1 MTQITIDDLYTDA
14 GAFDEQKVLSVLKGK
29 VAFTKDND
37 ILFLIDPT
45 KIKANEAIILFVL
58 AKKILKLHKKIDSEI
73 ITFAELT
80 DKVKI
85 NKSTIGVTMKRLKDD
100 KKMLLSSGEGYELP
114 TFKVEEAIT
123 LLSSKSE

>member
-14 GAFDEQKVLSVLKGK
+14 GAFDEQKVFSVLKGK
-29 VAFTKDND
+29 IAFTKDND

-58 AKKILKLHKKIDSEI
+58 AKKVLKLHKKIDNEI
-73 ITFAELT
+73 ITISELA

-85 NKSTIGVTMKRLKDD
+85 NRNTLGVSVKRLKDD

-114 TFKVEEAIT
+114 TFKVEEAIA